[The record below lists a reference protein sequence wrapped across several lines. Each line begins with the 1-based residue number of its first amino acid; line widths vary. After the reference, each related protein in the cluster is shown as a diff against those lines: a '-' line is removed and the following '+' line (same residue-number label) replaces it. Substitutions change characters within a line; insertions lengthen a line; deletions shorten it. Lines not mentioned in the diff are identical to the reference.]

1 MYTPL
6 ATTLGRIFRCPR
18 YIFSAL
24 QLFSVLVFAFLQAVF
39 TAAFTSCPPPLYVIF
54 QWTATCLAPSILVQ
68 VVVGELLRRWMPVF
82 EGVRCD
88 VQVTLRANSVT
99 VQSGSDQGS
108 SQVSTHLQLRRCER
122 YMV

>member
-1 MYTPL
+1 M
-6 ATTLGRIFRCPR
+6 
-18 YIFSAL
+18 
-24 QLFSVLVFAFLQAVF
+24 
-39 TAAFTSCPPPLYVIF
+39 
-54 QWTATCLAPSILVQ
+54 ILRLLPDLRFVTGMK

-108 SQVSTHLQLRRCER
+108 SQARVHMNDKSAFMHER
-122 YMV
+122 KSLLP